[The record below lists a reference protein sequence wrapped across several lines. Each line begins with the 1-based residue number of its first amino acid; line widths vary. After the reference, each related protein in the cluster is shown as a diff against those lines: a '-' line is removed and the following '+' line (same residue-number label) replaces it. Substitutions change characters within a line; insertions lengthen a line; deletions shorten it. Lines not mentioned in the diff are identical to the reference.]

1 MDEKSVR
8 KMDRSAV
15 LNEMTD
21 MLKLQYNMD
30 YLERIFDKC
39 GEDSLLDKSRKITSG
54 NIFQLKTFQAT
65 VAPGKLYLLFAI
77 IQIIGNLYP
86 SKKMIS

>member
-1 MDEKSVR
+1 MDRKSVR

-21 MLKLQYNMD
+21 MLELQYNMD
-30 YLERIFDKC
+30 YLERILDKC
-39 GEDSLLDKSRKITSG
+39 GEDNLLDKCRKISSG

-65 VAPGKLYLLFAI
+65 VSPGKFLFVI
-77 IQIIGNLYP
+77 RH
-86 SKKMIS
+86 ISDNW

>member
-1 MDEKSVR
+1 MDGKSVR

-21 MLKLQYNMD
+21 MLELQYNMD
-30 YLERIFDKC
+30 YLERILDKC

-54 NIFQLKTFQAT
+54 NIFKLKTFQAT
-65 VAPGKLYLLFAI
+65 VAPGKFI
-77 IQIIGNLYP
+77 FVIRHN
-86 SKKMIS
+86 SDNW